1 MMTPDQFHWAEALAL
16 EKLHGDAAPPFVGE
30 GIGALTLA
38 GDAVG
43 VEQLSQ
49 IADGLDALICRASA
63 RA

>member
-1 MMTPDQFHWAEALAL
+1 MMTPDQFRWAETLAL
-16 EKLHGDAAPPFVGE
+16 EKLHGEAAPHFVAE
-30 GIGALTLA
+30 RIGALTLA

-49 IADGLDALICRASA
+49 IADRLDALMCQASA